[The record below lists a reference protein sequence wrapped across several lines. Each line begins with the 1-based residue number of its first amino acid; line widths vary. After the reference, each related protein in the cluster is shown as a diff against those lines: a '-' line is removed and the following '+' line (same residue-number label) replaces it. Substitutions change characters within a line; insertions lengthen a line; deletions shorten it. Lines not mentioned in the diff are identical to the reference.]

1 MSDTPGQHVPHGDWT
16 WGRDE
21 ITWFSL
27 LNTTCAF
34 PHPSTPSVGCTLTC
48 DIPHD
53 SGSGTDGNGCKPLSF
68 GCGIRTRGATLRCL
82 GFGCLQPTPSHGMSE
97 CCSAR
102 ITVRVTVVTL
112 NSRYYARNA
121 SWGDAE
127 AIAQAF
133 EGGGS
138 IGGNSLRAGCSMQ
151 LGDEL
156 VSVSKTWTRNESSS
170 DFQTGTGAR
179 AAAYA
184 MLHDS
189 GLLALYWRGTLLWSS
204 SA

>member
-1 MSDTPGQHVPHGDWT
+1 M
-16 WGRDE
+16 
-21 ITWFSL
+21 
-27 LNTTCAF
+27 
-34 PHPSTPSVGCTLTC
+34 
-48 DIPHD
+48 
-53 SGSGTDGNGCKPLSF
+53 
-68 GCGIRTRGATLRCL
+68 
-82 GFGCLQPTPSHGMSE
+82 
-97 CCSAR
+97 
-102 ITVRVTVVTL
+102 RVTVVTL

-156 VSVSKTWTRNESSS
+156 VSMSKTWTRNESSS